1 MELTQ
6 GGNAALPA
14 GAITVTL
21 AFDARPAG
29 LDIDVS
35 AYLLGP
41 NGKVRGDADMVFYN
55 QPASPDGAVRLS
67 DTAFTVDPARI
78 DPAVDRI
85 AICVVV
91 DGGSAAALGAVTLS
105 AGDLRFRH
113 ATAGQSEAAI
123 IVAELY
129 RRGDAWKLRAVG
141 QGFAGGLAPLARSFG
156 IEVADTPPAA
166 PAAPAPVDLRK
177 KVEQRLVSLEK
188 AHPQLVSLAKTAR
201 VSLAKTGADA
211 RAARVWLVLDVSGS
225 MRPLFRSGAVQRL
238 GERALAYGLNL
249 DDDGEIAVLLFDDN
263 AQLFGSVNA
272 DNYRTFAADVQ
283 KAPSIWGTTSYG
295 EAMKLLRAEARR
307 ESDFGRVPVY
317 VIFVTDGGTE
327 NRPLAEREI
336 KEAAAEGIFWKFM
349 AIGQMPRTVTR
360 TKRALPSGFDFL
372 AYLDDMPGRV
382 VDNADFFAVRDPDEP
397 SDAEFFDLMAQ
408 EYAGWLDAATKA
420 GVLKP

>member
-1 MELTQ
+1 MRLQAESFAIDSARVD
-6 GGNAALPA
+6 AA
-14 GAITVTL
+14 I
-21 AFDARPAG
+21 
-29 LDIDVS
+29 
-35 AYLLGP
+35 
-41 NGKVRGDADMVFYN
+41 
-55 QPASPDGAVRLS
+55 
-67 DTAFTVDPARI
+67 
-78 DPAVDRI
+78 DRI

-105 AGDLRFRH
+105 VGDIRFRH
-113 ATAGQSEAAI
+113 ATTGQSESAI
-123 IVAELY
+123 VVAELY

-156 IEVADTPPAA
+156 IEVAHTPAA
-166 PAAPAPVDLRK
+166 SPAPTNAPTPAVDLRK

-188 AHPQLVSLAKTAR
+188 AHPQLVNLAKTAR
-201 VSLAKTGADA
+201 VSLAKTGADT
-211 RAARVWLVLDVSGS
+211 RPARVWLVLDVSGS

-272 DNYRTFAADVQ
+272 NNYNTFAADVQ
-283 KAPSIWGTTSYG
+283 RAPSIWGTTSYG

-317 VIFVTDGGTE
+317 VMFVTDGGTE
-327 NRPLAEREI
+327 NRSLAEAQI
-336 KEAAAEGIFWKFM
+336 KDAAAEGIFWKFM
-349 AIGQMPRTVTR
+349 AIGQMPKAAKPA
-360 TKRALPSGFDFL
+360 KRALPRGFDFL

-382 VDNADFFAVRDPDEP
+382 VDNADFFAVADPDEP

-408 EYAGWLDAATKA
+408 EYAGWLEAAGKA
-420 GVLKP
+420 GVLKA